1 MGLYDYLDAQTEK
14 ISTRT
19 YMIDYS
25 QVPSPCFLMEEKLL
39 RQNLEK
45 IKGIAGAAGID
56 IILALKAFA
65 TWHYFPFVHQYL
77 DGATASSLN
86 EARLIYEEM
95 DTKAHVYAPVYL
107 SDEFEELLG
116 YASHM
121 TFNSLT
127 QYSRYR
133 DRVIA
138 FGGEISCGLRVNP
151 EAASAAVDMYNPS
164 LPGSRFGILSEQLGD
179 KLPQGIEGLHFH
191 VLCEASSKDL
201 EGVLKVFEDK
211 FGRFFSQL
219 KWVNMG
225 GGHLMTRKDYD
236 RDHLVAILR
245 NFREKHGLEVIL
257 EPGSAIAWETGVLV
271 AEVQDIVENH
281 GIQTAILDVSFTA
294 HMPDTLEMPYQPRVL
309 GAESKPVPGKHVYK
323 LGGSSC
329 LSGDFMGDYSFD
341 EALEAGD
348 KIVLMDMM
356 HYTTVKTTMFNGIKH
371 PFLGSWTEEGGFRLL
386 REFGYEDYKSRLS

>member
-1 MGLYDYLDAQTEK
+1 M

-45 IKGIAGAAGID
+45 IKGVADAAGVD

-95 DTKAHVYAPVYL
+95 NTKAHVYAPAYL

-121 TFNSLT
+121 TFNSLA

-164 LPGSRFGILSEQLGD
+164 LPGSRFGMLSEQLGE

-211 FGRFFSQL
+211 FGRFFPQL

-329 LSGDFMGDYSFD
+329 LSGDVMGDYSFD

-371 PFLGSWTEEGGFRLL
+371 PSLGSWTEEGDFRLL